1 VKKLKYI
8 CILLFGVLEINA
20 QEFPVIGQ
28 YIFNEMILNPA
39 STGCHDVFNSQ
50 YSYRKQWL
58 KVPGAPSTQSLAL
71 QSPLRDES
79 VALGLLFYRDKIGVS
94 SESAIVTNFA
104 YRLKLGEEQRL
115 VFGFGAGVYFEK
127 INYTQLNLT
136 HGGDMSF
143 MSDSPLGISP
153 NFSAGIRYEVEGLE
167 FGVAIPMLLTT
178 RYDNL
183 TEGFQLMHRFSN
195 YNYLL
200 RSVYNYQV
208 NKDVKM
214 RFGGLFKYHQFMES
228 QLDVTISAQI
238 KQKVEF
244 GGGFRSS
251 EGIIVFSRLNII
263 EQLDFGIQYEIP
275 TTKLYAYTS
284 GTLEVSLI
292 YNGLFNSQAKN
303 PRVF

>member
-1 VKKLKYI
+1 
-8 CILLFGVLEINA
+8 
-20 QEFPVIGQ
+20 
-28 YIFNEMILNPA
+28 
-39 STGCHDVFNSQ
+39 
-50 YSYRKQWL
+50 
-58 KVPGAPSTQSLAL
+58 
-71 QSPLRDES
+71 
-79 VALGLLFYRDKIGVS
+79 
-94 SESAIVTNFA
+94 
-104 YRLKLGEEQRL
+104 
-115 VFGFGAGVYFEK
+115 
-127 INYTQLNLT
+127 
-136 HGGDMSF
+136 
-143 MSDSPLGISP
+143 
-153 NFSAGIRYEVEGLE
+153 
-167 FGVAIPMLLTT
+167 
-178 RYDNL
+178 
-183 TEGFQLMHRFSN
+183 
-195 YNYLL
+195 
-200 RSVYNYQV
+200 
-208 NKDVKM
+208 M